1 MRLRAFAER
10 GKAGPAVAAAVIVVG
25 LLMVTA
31 IASRQPLNGV
41 GKIGTPTTAPYGR
54 SQINAPA
61 WSLAL
66 VAVGAAVA
74 LCGALVA
81 IRWQV
86 PRRHKRDEEM
96 PRRVIQIPLVT
107 KLVALLI
114 PMLVAAVLIVAA
126 IEGSRSRTPI
136 RPGTGSILP
145 RPGRSPKPR
154 QFTSYH
160 PPGWIV
166 PAIVGVA
173 LAGAGAALLL
183 VALRRRFGEG
193 IEFRPVFRV
202 DAALEEAVEES
213 LEDLRGEPDP
223 RRAVIAAYRRME
235 ATLAEAGLAR
245 RDWEAPREYAG
256 RVHNHLELSARPL
269 ETLTALFERARFGVG
284 AVDERLRERA
294 IAALMELRDEVAQV
308 SREMPV

>member
-10 GKAGPAVAAAVIVVG
+10 GRAVPAIIAAVTVVA

-31 IASRQPLNGV
+31 IASRRPLSGV
-41 GKIGTPTTAPYGR
+41 GKVATPTTSGG

-66 VAVGAAVA
+66 VALGAAVA
-74 LCGALVA
+74 LFGALVA

-86 PRRHKRDEEM
+86 PRRHKREDEM
-96 PRRVIQIPLVT
+96 PRPVIQLPLAT

-114 PMLVAAVLIVAA
+114 PTLIAAVLVVAG
-126 IEGSRSRTPI
+126 IDGSRARTPTI

-145 RPGRSPKPR
+145 RPGSSPNSR
-154 QFTSYH
+154 QSTSYQ
-160 PPGWIV
+160 PPGWMV
-166 PAIVGVA
+166 PAIAGVV

-183 VALRRRFGEG
+183 VALRRRVGDG
-193 IEFRPVFRV
+193 IEFRPVFGV
-202 DAALEEAVEES
+202 DAALEEAVQES

-235 ATLAEAGLAR
+235 ATLTEAGLAR

-308 SREMPV
+308 SREMPA